1 MNTQTIYIEYMKK
14 KSEEKSPVPEKMP
27 YTFKDILECKDIG
40 EKELQKDW
48 KNLCKFDALTNP
60 RKFCGNPI
68 IYKFQFENL
77 LKCKRGNKGYK
88 ILEEWFGDDELKEEL
103 WQLTVKINRRDK
115 ALFPSATDVYECHR
129 KCKGSIV
136 AFKSSTAKYI
146 YKLFGAT
153 NVLDVCAGWGGRMLG
168 AMALG
173 ISYTGIDTNINMKE
187 AYKSMMNIDE
197 PWEQT
202 SYPCDMYNSQK
213 SKGEVLSA
221 IYNGGHHIKMLWKS
235 CFDVDFSEY
244 PYDLVLTSPPYDN
257 MEIYEHSELYDNK
270 ENKYYEDF
278 LLPLMNKLV
287 EETDCPICINIS
299 PKIYKQLTET
309 YEFPKCDREIDLRQQ
324 LGQQYKTKSQDY
336 IYVWLPNEE

>member
-14 KSEEKSPVPEKMP
+14 KLEEKSLVPEKMP
-27 YTFKDILECKDIG
+27 YTFKDILECKNIG

-48 KNLCKFDALTNP
+48 KNLCKFNALTNP

-88 ILEEWFGDDELKEEL
+88 TLEEWFDDDELKENL

-168 AMALG
+168 ALSLG

-187 AYKSMMNIDE
+187 AY
-197 PWEQT
+197 
-202 SYPCDMYNSQK
+202 
-213 SKGEVLSA
+213 
-221 IYNGGHHIKMLWKS
+221 IKMMDLAVSDINNGNGTSRMIFKS
-235 CFDVDFSEY
+235 CFDVDFSEGN
-244 PYDLVLTSPPYDN
+244 YDLVLTSPPYDN

-299 PKIYKQLTET
+299 PKIYKKLTET
-309 YEFPKCDREIDLRQQ
+309 YKFPKCDREIDLRQQ

-336 IYVWLPNEE
+336 IYVWLPDEE